1 MGLIKKGQIK
11 AKGTIV
17 IEKKAGRPFLPVP
30 KPLAEPVKLS
40 QPKVE
45 TKVLLEEDIAKVK
58 SEAQKIIDQALDEA
72 EKVREDAY
80 NDGYAE
86 GEHEAA
92 EKTTEAL
99 AIINQA
105 VLEKKKILNDAEP
118 EILRL
123 AIKVAEQIIRSEVS
137 LHRDVCLNIVA
148 EAITRVSDREQVIV
162 RVNRE
167 DSEFL
172 KRYKDRLAGIL
183 DGVRSFSILEDQTI
197 EPGGCVIETSLGFI
211 DSKISTKLKSIE
223 EAFAR
228 TNKEIEQERVHLQAV
243 DSDKLPEQGLEPLA
257 ETELAEE
264 PLLDNDE
271 FADDLKEDF

>member
-1 MGLIKKGQIK
+1 
-11 AKGTIV
+11 
-17 IEKKAGRPFLPVP
+17 
-30 KPLAEPVKLS
+30 
-40 QPKVE
+40 
-45 TKVLLEEDIAKVK
+45 
-58 SEAQKIIDQALDEA
+58 
-72 EKVREDAY
+72 
-80 NDGYAE
+80 
-86 GEHEAA
+86 
-92 EKTTEAL
+92 
-99 AIINQA
+99 
-105 VLEKKKILNDAEP
+105 
-118 EILRL
+118 
-123 AIKVAEQIIRSEVS
+123 
-137 LHRDVCLNIVA
+137 
-148 EAITRVSDREQVIV
+148 VIV